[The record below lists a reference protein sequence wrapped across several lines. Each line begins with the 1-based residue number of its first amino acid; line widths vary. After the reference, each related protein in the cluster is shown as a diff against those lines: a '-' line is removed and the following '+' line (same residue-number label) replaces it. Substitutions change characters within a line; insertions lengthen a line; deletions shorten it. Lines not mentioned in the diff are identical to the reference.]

1 MVQSKIKTHP
11 FDAAEYLESEDGI
24 VAYLDEAMS
33 TGDPAFIADA
43 IGVVARARG
52 MTQIARDADMSRE
65 SLYKALTADGNPE
78 FATIMKV
85 LHAMGFRL
93 NVEREKAV

>member
-1 MVQSKIKTHP
+1 MAQSKIKTRP

-24 VAYLDEAMS
+24 VAYLDEAMR

-52 MTQIARDADMSRE
+52 MTQIARDANMSRE

-78 FATIMKV
+78 FATIVKV

-93 NVEREKAV
+93 NVEHETSV